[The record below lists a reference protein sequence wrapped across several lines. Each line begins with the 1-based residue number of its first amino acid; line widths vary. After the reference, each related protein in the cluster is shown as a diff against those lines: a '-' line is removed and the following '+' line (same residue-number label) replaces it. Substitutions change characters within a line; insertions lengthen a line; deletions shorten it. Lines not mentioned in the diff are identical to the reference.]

1 MSQIKD
7 QVVWITGAS
16 SGIGEA
22 LAYQMA
28 AEGAKLILSAR
39 RVEALERVKK
49 ACGEVAQSRIE
60 LLPFD
65 LSKPETLSSVVNKA
79 LELFGRID
87 ILINNGGISQRSL
100 AKDTLPEV
108 DRRIM
113 EVNYFGATAL
123 TKYLLPSLLSRK
135 SGHVV
140 NISSLVGKFSTPY
153 RSGYA
158 ASKHALHGFF
168 DALRAELWKHGIKV
182 TMVCP
187 GFVRTNISFN
197 ALTGKGQQHNKMDQA
212 QANGI
217 SPESCA
223 RSIIKAIKKNRNE
236 IYIGG
241 KEKYA
246 VFLKRFFPGLF
257 SRIVRKARV
266 R

>member
-1 MSQIKD
+1 MGEIKGK
-7 QVVWITGAS
+7 VIWITGAS

-22 LAYQMA
+22 LAYQLV
-28 AEGAKLILSAR
+28 EEEAKVILSAR
-39 RVEALERVKK
+39 REEELERVKK
-49 ACGEVAQSRIE
+49 TCGEAAKSRIK

-65 LSKPETLSSVVNKA
+65 LAQPDTLSNQVNKA
-79 LELFGRID
+79 LQLFGRID

-100 AKDTLPEV
+100 AKDTLVEV

-113 EVNYFGATAL
+113 EVNYFSAVAL
-123 TKYLLPSLLSRK
+123 TKLLLPSLISQK
-135 SGHVV
+135 SGHIV
-140 NISSLVGKFSTPY
+140 NVSSLVGKFSTPY

-168 DALRAELWKHGIKV
+168 DALRAELWKDGIKV
-182 TMVCP
+182 TMICP
-187 GFVRTNISFN
+187 GFVQTNISFN
-197 ALTGKGQQHNKMDQA
+197 ALTGKGEKHDEMDQT

-223 RSIIKAIKKNRNE
+223 RSIIRAIKRDKEE

-241 KEKYA
+241 REKYA